1 MFNPPTAVV
10 PGLLRR
16 LRVSNHGEA
25 QKRDGVGGA
34 ALALLV
40 DPDDANATRMGR
52 LLNGLGFEVTRMRS
66 GCAALGDLHLLAP
79 RVAVVT
85 DDVNDL
91 PADQL
96 VRHLQAITQTPILLL
111 TEQPAN
117 EATAP
122 RLGTNATLEKTASD
136 AAVRGALEALL
147 ARSGSSP
154 KPPLSAADFDRA
166 QFFRVYSGLFHRSP
180 QMREVERTALQ
191 MSTSDAPAI
200 VRGES
205 GVGKSSVA
213 RAVHYFSG
221 RSVGPWVTV
230 ACFGLPPEV
239 LPTEIPRRFALA
251 DRGTLV
257 LEDVDQLPPDVQATV
272 LRIIRDREVYADPPA
287 DARLIDT
294 RIIATTTRDLE
305 SLVAAGSFRK
315 DLYYHIN
322 VLSLTIP
329 PLRERTEE
337 IPGLAEYFRT
347 AFMERYRRDC
357 PPLSPDLLKAFT
369 VYQWPGN
376 VRELESVVK
385 RYVVLG
391 GESEI
396 LAELRTRART
406 INSGTWIPSAVGE
419 GGLSLKEIGRRAAQR
434 AETAAL
440 LSALERVNWNR
451 AEAARLLKISYKT
464 LLNKL
469 NQCVR
474 VTGRERKS

>member
-25 QKRDGVGGA
+25 QKRDSVGGA

-191 MSTSDAPAI
+191 MS
-200 VRGES
+200 
-205 GVGKSSVA
+205 
-213 RAVHYFSG
+213 
-221 RSVGPWVTV
+221 
-230 ACFGLPPEV
+230 
-239 LPTEIPRRFALA
+239 
-251 DRGTLV
+251 
-257 LEDVDQLPPDVQATV
+257 
-272 LRIIRDREVYADPPA
+272 
-287 DARLIDT
+287 
-294 RIIATTTRDLE
+294 
-305 SLVAAGSFRK
+305 
-315 DLYYHIN
+315 
-322 VLSLTIP
+322 
-329 PLRERTEE
+329 
-337 IPGLAEYFRT
+337 
-347 AFMERYRRDC
+347 
-357 PPLSPDLLKAFT
+357 
-369 VYQWPGN
+369 
-376 VRELESVVK
+376 
-385 RYVVLG
+385 
-391 GESEI
+391 
-396 LAELRTRART
+396 
-406 INSGTWIPSAVGE
+406 
-419 GGLSLKEIGRRAAQR
+419 
-434 AETAAL
+434 
-440 LSALERVNWNR
+440 
-451 AEAARLLKISYKT
+451 
-464 LLNKL
+464 
-469 NQCVR
+469 
-474 VTGRERKS
+474 